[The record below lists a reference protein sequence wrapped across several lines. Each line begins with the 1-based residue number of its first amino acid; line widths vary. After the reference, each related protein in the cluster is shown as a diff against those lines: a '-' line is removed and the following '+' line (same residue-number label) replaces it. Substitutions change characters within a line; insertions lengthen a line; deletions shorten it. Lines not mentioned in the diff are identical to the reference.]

1 MRPAAKFLVHL
12 VQDTAHPLK
21 ARAALAE
28 LCVLQGRLT
37 EAERLIGDRR
47 DHSDV
52 VLPLARLHLAR
63 GEYEEAIGI
72 AGIGVRHMG
81 DDRVRA
87 ARLLGIVV
95 QAQLTLGDSTG
106 QPGDLAIIQSLADRT
121 CAPRPAR
128 LVKPQLSRSAHP
140 CREGGHYRGGSGLDG
155 ALAAQSRN
163 YRGFD
168 RNGLA
173 YRSREIQQ

>member
-1 MRPAAKFLVHL
+1 VTLRLASSRAA
-12 VQDTAHPLK
+12 QGGPRAEGK

-52 VLPLARLHLAR
+52 VLPFARLHLAR
-63 GEYEEAIGI
+63 GEYEEAIGV

-121 CAPRPAR
+121 CAPGPPA
-128 LVKPQLSRSAHP
+128 S
-140 CREGGHYRGGSGLDG
+140 
-155 ALAAQSRN
+155 
-163 YRGFD
+163 
-168 RNGLA
+168 
-173 YRSREIQQ
+173 

>member
-1 MRPAAKFLVHL
+1 M
-12 VQDTAHPLK
+12 
-21 ARAALAE
+21 
-28 LCVLQGRLT
+28 
-37 EAERLIGDRR
+37 
-47 DHSDV
+47 

-63 GEYEEAIGI
+63 GEYEEAIGV

-121 CAPRPAR
+121 CPPGPPA
-128 LVKPQLSRSAHP
+128 
-140 CREGGHYRGGSGLDG
+140 
-155 ALAAQSRN
+155 
-163 YRGFD
+163 
-168 RNGLA
+168 
-173 YRSREIQQ
+173 